1 MQAPAQDAVAAVF
14 PDAQAAEGA
23 VKQLTAAGVPLQ
35 AISIVG
41 KGHHPGDGV
50 RSFPTMGDR
59 VKAWDGRGASRGGL
73 PGLPFDGVLLTIA
86 PAGAVVVQGYL
97 AAAVSAVE
105 GAVVVGGLGG
115 LAGID
120 APPEV
125 VSQYEAAIAADNV
138 LVMAHGKAGGLA
150 QAESMLKALKPS
162 HLELHPCGEP
172 SVLSADSIGR
182 LLGMLV

>member
-1 MQAPAQDAVAAVF
+1 M
-14 PDAQAAEGA
+14 
-23 VKQLTAAGVPLQ
+23 KQLTAAGVPLQ

-41 KGHHPGDGV
+41 KGHRADDRVSGL
-50 RSFPTMGDR
+50 RTMGDR
-59 VKAWDGRGASRGGL
+59 VEAWDSRGARGGL
-73 PGLPFDGVLLTIA
+73 PGLPLDGVLMTIP

-120 APPEV
+120 APRDV
-125 VSQYEAAIAADNV
+125 VLRYETAIATDGV
-138 LVMAHGKAGGLA
+138 LVMAHGEAGELA
-150 QAESMLKALKPS
+150 QAESVLKVLNPS
-162 HLELHPCGEP
+162 HLELHPCGQP
-172 SVLSADSIGR
+172 AVLSADSIGR